1 MSSAPSATSTCRV
14 RNDDRL
20 ASPCR
25 PKRLTDLPECFAMFR
40 TTPYPAVALEK
51 PFSTFPDHALA
62 LPHWLS
68 IRKMKLAETGPT
80 GRQ

>member
-1 MSSAPSATSTCRV
+1 
-14 RNDDRL
+14 
-20 ASPCR
+20 
-25 PKRLTDLPECFAMFR
+25 MFR

-51 PFSTFPDHALA
+51 PLSTFPDHALA